1 MMYYLRRF
9 DNHVTDQTHKHM
21 QAEDENYS
29 WKNSASHTE
38 KEGIYVLNPP
48 SLPWSVVSVCYKTS
62 LDPRLHW
69 QRMEEEEE
77 EEKRLQL

>member
-29 WKNSASHTE
+29 WKKSANHTE
-38 KEGIYVLNPP
+38 KEGTFKTLHP
-48 SLPWSVVSVCYKTS
+48 LPWSVVSAGQLMSPS
-62 LDPRLHW
+62 LH
-69 QRMEEEEE
+69 
-77 EEKRLQL
+77 